1 MALTTIRGGAMTEID
16 RSPESARDPNESPF
30 VTPAVEGMPFER
42 GGEEDAAIDRV
53 LEKSAAQSD
62 DT

>member
-1 MALTTIRGGAMTEID
+1 MTEID